1 MISGK
6 FIGKTSCGF
15 ETGKI
20 YDIDI
25 RTNAPYIF
33 VQDCRSFRYCPYDS
47 MISLLQNWEIPPK
60 VEKRNSWVKVNID
73 DEDSYPPQ
81 GLRVLLYFCGGVS
94 LGYIQPYNEWDH
106 HILVSEGQITGVY
119 HKCDDVYWMKLP
131 KVPI

>member
-47 MISLLQNWEIPPK
+47 MTSLLQNWEIPPK
-60 VEKRNSWVKVNID
+60 IEKRNSWVKVNID

-81 GLRVLLYFCGGVS
+81 GEKVLLYICGIYS
-94 LGYIQPYNEWDH
+94 LGYIRKRTIYDSG
-106 HILVSEGQITGVY
+106 HIWVTREQDQRY
-119 HKCDDVYWMKLP
+119 HGYKNVYWMRLP
-131 KVPI
+131 KAPI